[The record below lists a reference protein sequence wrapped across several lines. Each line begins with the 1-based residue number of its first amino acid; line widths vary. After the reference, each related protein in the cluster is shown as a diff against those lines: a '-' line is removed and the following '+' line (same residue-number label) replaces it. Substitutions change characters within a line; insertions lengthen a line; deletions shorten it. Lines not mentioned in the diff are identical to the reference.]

1 MSSPNS
7 SPHAG
12 YELCFRPLSHTSQ
25 GYSFPCDANGQVNLD
40 AMSEPTRNA
49 YFFARVVIGH
59 QLAAPEVIRAG
70 AAPCNTVH
78 AAPAGRFTAA
88 A

>member
-1 MSSPNS
+1 MTPPNS
-7 SPHAG
+7 SPQAG
-12 YELCFRPLSHTSQ
+12 YELCFRPLSHNSQ

-40 AMSEPTRNA
+40 NMSEPSRNA

-59 QLAAPEVIRAG
+59 QLAAPEVVRLAAAAG
-70 AAPCNTVH
+70 STVH
-78 AAPAGRFTAA
+78 AAPAVRATAA